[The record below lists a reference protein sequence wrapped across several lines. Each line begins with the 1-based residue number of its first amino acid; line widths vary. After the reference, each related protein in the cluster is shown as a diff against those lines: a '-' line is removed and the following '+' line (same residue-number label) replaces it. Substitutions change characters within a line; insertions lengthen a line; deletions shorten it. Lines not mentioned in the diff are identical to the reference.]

1 MEITKVNIYKV
12 SGTSN
17 LKAFA
22 SINIDDEIVIKNM
35 KVVEGSKGLFVSYPS
50 EKGSDGEYYDQVYP
64 LNKETRDYI
73 SDTILEAYEKEDA
86 KPERK
91 RSGRNKEK

>member
-12 SGTSN
+12 EINNSN
-17 LKAFA
+17 LRAFA
-22 SINIDDEIVIKNM
+22 SINIDDELVIKNI
-35 KVVEGSKGLFVSYPS
+35 KVVEGKKGLFVSYPA

-73 SDTILEAYEKEDA
+73 EETILEAYEKEAA

-91 RSGRNKEK
+91 SRKK

>member
-1 MEITKVNIYKV
+1 MEITKVNVYKV
-12 SGTSN
+12 EINNSN
-17 LKAFA
+17 LRAFA
-22 SINIDDEIVIKNM
+22 SINIDDELVIKNI
-35 KVVEGSKGLFVSYPS
+35 KVVEGKKGLFVSYPS

-73 SDTILEAYEKEDA
+73 EETILEAYEKEAA

-91 RSGRNKEK
+91 SRKK

>member
-12 SGTSN
+12 EINNSN
-17 LKAFA
+17 LRAFA
-22 SINIDDEIVIKNM
+22 SINIDDELVIKNI
-35 KVVEGSKGLFVSYPS
+35 KVVEGKKSLFVSYPS
-50 EKGSDGEYYDQVYP
+50 EKGSDGVYYDQVYP

-73 SDTILEAYEKEDA
+73 EETIIEAYEKEAA

-91 RSGRNKEK
+91 SRKSN

>member
-12 SGTSN
+12 EINNSN
-17 LKAFA
+17 LRAFA
-22 SINIDDEIVIKNM
+22 SINIDDELVIKNL
-35 KVVEGSKGLFVSYPS
+35 KVVEGKKGLFVSYPS

-64 LNKETRDYI
+64 LNKETRDYVEE
-73 SDTILEAYEKEDA
+73 TILEAYEKEAA

-91 RSGRNKEK
+91 SRKK